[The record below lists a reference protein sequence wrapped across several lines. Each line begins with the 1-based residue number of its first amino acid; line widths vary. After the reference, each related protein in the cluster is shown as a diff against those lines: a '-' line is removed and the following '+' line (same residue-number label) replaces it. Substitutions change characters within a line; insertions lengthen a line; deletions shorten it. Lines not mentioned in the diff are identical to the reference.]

1 MATILVIDDEPD
13 YCEVVGRYLRT
24 TGHEVAVAST
34 ATDIQNALQG
44 VPPDLVLM
52 DLRMPDV
59 SGLELLP
66 QLKARMSSTP
76 VLVITALDDY
86 RIADLL
92 YEAGA
97 DGFLTKPVRF
107 EELTEH
113 VDRLLTPSPVPSQC
127 GTRNAESRR

>member
-1 MATILVIDDEPD
+1 MAAILVIDDEPD
-13 YCEVVGRYLRT
+13 YCAVVGRYLQT
-24 TGHEVAVAST
+24 TGHEVAVASNV
-34 ATDIQNALQG
+34 TDIQESLKGA
-44 VPPDLVLM
+44 PPDLVLM
-52 DLRMPDV
+52 DVRMPDV

-66 QLKARMSSTP
+66 QLKARMSGTP

-113 VDRLLTPSPVPSQC
+113 VDRLLAAEPDPATPS
-127 GTRNAESRR
+127 A